1 MYISTATKY
10 FERFDD
16 KTTVAFL
23 KECGFDAYDFTMYA
37 GAVPFGTT
45 DHVEK
50 AKAFRAY
57 SESIGIVCHQTHA
70 PFPTAKQ
77 GEDEYNKDMFAQ
89 IVRSIEISGAL
100 GARVCVVHPS
110 VEHTIEENIL
120 LFQALEPH
128 ARKAGVK
135 IGVENMTRDIGSHH
149 THIQAILAGLPE
161 DIFVFCLDT
170 GHAEIAKNQTS
181 AVDMIRT
188 MGKRL
193 QAIHLHDCDQIR
205 DNHGLPFT
213 YKINFEQ
220 VIEELKKVGYTG
232 DIMLETGSF
241 FREVPAEL
249 LPIYTKTA
257 VQCGKYFKARLENK
271 NS

>member
-1 MYISTATKY
+1 MKA
-10 FERFDD
+10 
-16 KTTVAFL
+16 
-23 KECGFDAYDFTMYA
+23 CGFDAYDFTMYA

-45 DHVEK
+45 DYVEK

-57 SESIGIVCHQTHA
+57 SESIDIVCHQTHA
-70 PFPTAKQ
+70 PFPTAKN
-77 GEDEYNKDMFAQ
+77 GDEAFNKDMFAQ

-100 GARVCVVHPS
+100 GAKVCVVHTS
-110 VEHTIEENIL
+110 VEHTIEENII

-135 IGVENMTRDIGSHH
+135 IGVENMTRDIGSHP
-149 THIQAILAGLPE
+149 THIKAILDALPK
-161 DIFVFCLDT
+161 DVFVFCLDT
-170 GHAEIAKNQTS
+170 GHAEMAQNKTS
-181 AVDMIRT
+181 AVEMIRT
-188 MGKRL
+188 MGERL

-213 YKINFEQ
+213 YKINFEEI
-220 VIEELKKVGYTG
+220 VEELKKVGYHG

-241 FREVPAEL
+241 YRDVPDAL
-249 LPIYTKTA
+249 LPVYTKTA
-257 VQCGKYFKARLENK
+257 VECAKYFRARLENK